1 MATPSAAN
9 GHIAKMF
16 LKRTA
21 SHTAVVQMSFSY
33 LFFIMMLRKYTP
45 SKHLLSHAHVG
56 PLLKNEECGRST
68 TIKRESSA

>member
-21 SHTAVVQMSFSY
+21 SHIAVVQMSFSY

-45 SKHLLSHAHVG
+45 IKHLLSHAHVG
-56 PLLKNEECGRST
+56 PLFK
-68 TIKRESSA
+68 K